1 MKWYTGLMALMV
13 AAVLTGCGADGVDEN
28 KPIKQVAAEA
38 AKMGQEKL
46 QSMVTEC
53 ESLIAEK
60 AAALEGFETQI
71 KELSISE
78 LMGEK
83 AKTIKTETKNLATSL
98 DTLKEQLAVYV
109 KELPTTAE

>member
-1 MKWYTGLMALMV
+1 MKWYTGLVALMV
-13 AAVLTGCGADGVDEN
+13 AAVLTGCGDSGVDEN
-28 KPIKQVAAEA
+28 KPIEQVAVDA

-46 QSMVTEC
+46 QSRVTEC

-60 AAALEGFETQI
+60 AAALKGFEAQI

-83 AKTIKTETKNLATSL
+83 AKTIKTETKNLTTSL
-98 DTLKEQLAVYV
+98 NTLKERLAVYA
-109 KELPTTAE
+109 KELSSAGE